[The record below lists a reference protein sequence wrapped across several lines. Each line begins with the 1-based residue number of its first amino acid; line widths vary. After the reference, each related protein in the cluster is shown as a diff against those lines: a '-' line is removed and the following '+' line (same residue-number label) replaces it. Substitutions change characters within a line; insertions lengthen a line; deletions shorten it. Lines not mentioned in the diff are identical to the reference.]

1 MKNYIAL
8 LRGINVSGQ
17 KLIKMDDLKKSFV
30 KIGLG
35 NVRTYLQSGNVVF
48 STEKHDPNQIAEE
61 ISSQL
66 EKDYG
71 FRVSV
76 LVLTYE
82 TLKNIIENN
91 PYLNYTGKDK
101 KFSHVTFFANK
112 PEKLNE
118 SFFQEK
124 KQAGEEI
131 CFGDQVA
138 YVYCPN
144 GYGKTKLSNSFLELN
159 LKVSATTRNW
169 KTCNELILMAK

>member
-30 KIGLG
+30 KIGLE
-35 NVRTYLQSGNVVF
+35 NVKTYLQSGNVVF
-48 STEKHDPNQIAEE
+48 STDKYDPNQVAEE
-61 ISSQL
+61 ISRQL

-71 FRVSV
+71 FRISV

-82 TLKNIIENN
+82 TLKNVIEDN
-91 PYLNYTGKDK
+91 PYLNDAGKDK
-101 KFSHVTFFANK
+101 NFLHVTFLVNK
-112 PEKLNE
+112 PEKLDE

-131 CFGDQVA
+131 FFGDQVA
-138 YVYCPN
+138 YLYCPN
-144 GYGKTKLSNSFLELN
+144 GFGKTKLSNSFMESK
-159 LKVSATTRNW
+159 LKVSVTTRNW
-169 KTCNELILMAK
+169 RTCNELILLAK